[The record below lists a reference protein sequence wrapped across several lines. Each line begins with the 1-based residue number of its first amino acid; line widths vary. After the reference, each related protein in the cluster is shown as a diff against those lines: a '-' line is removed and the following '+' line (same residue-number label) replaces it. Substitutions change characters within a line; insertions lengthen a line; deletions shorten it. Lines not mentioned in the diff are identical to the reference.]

1 MKTYLE
7 QIGSEKLEAAAR
19 IDDSYDA
26 VTPIEDE
33 LGISDGGICA
43 LVIDEKEW
51 IAAEFDE
58 RLDMLVDW
66 LELEENYQPEVA

>member
-33 LGISDGGICA
+33 LG